1 MLHEFLSSNREEFIS
16 RCKVKVSKRSAPKLT
31 EKLQFGVPVLLTQLV
46 DILIAED
53 RGLNVEDPSVSWDT
67 TEAATG
73 IGKTASK
80 HGNELFLKGF
90 TVDQVVHG
98 YGDLCQAVTELAIET
113 NAPITNIEFR
123 TLNLCL
129 DNAIAAAVSEYSRGS
144 DPITTDETIYNT
156 MDGSQTVFEGQLNLI
171 RMAIAAKDAIKSGYV
186 GISGATG
193 GVLDRSL
200 NFLLDL
206 TVRAF
211 EDDRTKA
218 GSPKQS
224 REGGHP

>member
-1 MLHEFLSSNREEFIS
+1 MLHEFLSSNREELIS
-16 RCKVKVSKRSAPKLT
+16 RCRVKVSKRSAPKLT
-31 EKLQFGVPVLLTQLV
+31 EKLQFGIPVLLTQLG

-98 YGDLCQAVTELAIET
+98 YGDLCQAVTELAIDT

-123 TLNLCL
+123 TLNRCL
-129 DNAIAAAVSEYSRGS
+129 DNAIAGAVSEYAREHDQRGV
-144 DPITTDETIYNT
+144 DESARTMNVSLTI
-156 MDGSQTVFEGQLNLI
+156 FEQQLQLI
-171 RMAIAAKDAIKSGYV
+171 QMAILAMDAIKGGKV

-200 NFLLDL
+200 RFLQDL
-206 TVRAF
+206 TLRALP
-211 EDDRTKA
+211 DSRLKA
-218 GSPKQS
+218 GIPVPTV
-224 REGGHP
+224 E